1 MTGSAGKVT
10 QLLPVRLRSGHDGRM
25 TRGARLVRGAQ
36 LGVLGAGLL
45 VGVGSVAIARRSPG
59 YSSAGLTGRAAVL
72 ELAAGGLLVCCGAVA
87 IGRPARRAFA
97 TLITCA
103 GLAWFVQEWN
113 NPGAGSAVVFTAGL
127 LLSTVCPVLVAHAVL
142 LFQHRQVSRVETS
155 VLGAAYASTVVVA
168 GLLAAAFDDPRAAG
182 CSACPANLVAVGN
195 DRLSAGWLLPV
206 SEWAGVGW
214 AAALAVL
221 VLIRLTGAS
230 PPQRRMS
237 GLLEAAAV
245 IYLGCVAL
253 QYLHVRRTGPGI
265 DDMAHRLWAAQGI
278 LLCALALAS
287 WWPDLRSQMVRAR
300 VARLVDELAR
310 LTPAGG
316 LSGSLGSMLR
326 DGGLRLLYP
335 LDDGRLTD
343 GAGRP
348 AQPAEGQATTTLA
361 QGDRVVAVLA
371 HRPGLLDEPGVA
383 AEIVAAAGIALDNE
397 RLRAESGAQLA
408 DLRAS
413 RSRVVAASDAARRQ
427 LERDLHDGA
436 QQKLVT
442 LSLGLRLA
450 GLRATAQADD
460 RRSDLDAA
468 LLQATEALAELR
480 VLARGL
486 YPRELADE
494 GLAAGLETL
503 AESSPT
509 RVQLTELV
517 EGRLPPEI
525 ESAAFFA
532 VARLVRGSQWASVQ
546 TSVHEGM
553 LVVETSTDTPP
564 VTTVDIEDRVGA
576 LDGTVSVNP
585 DGAGRTRV
593 LVVLPC
599 G

>member
-1 MTGSAGKVT
+1 V
-10 QLLPVRLRSGHDGRM
+10 
-25 TRGARLVRGAQ
+25 TRGDRLTRGAQ
-36 LGVLGAGLL
+36 LVVLGVGLL
-45 VGVGSVAIARRSPG
+45 VGVGSVAIVRRSPG
-59 YSSAGLTGRAAVL
+59 YSLAGSTGTAVAL

-87 IGRPARRAFA
+87 IGRPAQRPFA
-97 TLITCA
+97 ILITCA

-127 LLSTVCPVLVAHAVL
+127 LLSTVCPVLVAHAAL
-142 LFQHRQVSRVETS
+142 LFQHRQVSPVEKS
-155 VLGAAYASTVVVA
+155 VLGAAYASTLVVA
-168 GLLAAAFDDPRAAG
+168 GLLTAAFDDPRAAG

-195 DRLSAGWLLPV
+195 DRLSARWLLPV

-214 AAALAVL
+214 AVALAVL
-221 VLIRLTGAS
+221 VLIRLTGSSA
-230 PPQRRMS
+230 PQRRMF
-237 GLLEAAAV
+237 GPLQAV
-245 IYLGCVAL
+245 AVAYLSCVAL
-253 QYLHVRRTGPGI
+253 QYLHLRRTGQSI
-265 DDMAHRLWAAQGI
+265 DDTDHRLWAAQGI
-278 LLCALALAS
+278 LLVALALAS
-287 WWPDLRSQMVRAR
+287 WWPDLRSRMVRAR
-300 VARLVDELAR
+300 VARLVADLAR

-316 LSGSLGSMLR
+316 LSASLGLMFH
-326 DGGLRLLYP
+326 DPDLRLLYP

-343 GAGRP
+343 GAGHP
-348 AQPAEGQATTTLA
+348 AQPGEGQATTTLA

-371 HRPGLLDEPGVA
+371 HRPRLLDEPGVA

-397 RLRAESGAQLA
+397 RLQAETGAQLA

-450 GLRATAQADD
+450 GLRAAAQADD
-460 RRSDLDAA
+460 HRSDRLDAA
-468 LLQATEALAELR
+468 LSQATQALTELR

-486 YPRELADE
+486 HPRELADE

-503 AESSPT
+503 AETSPT
-509 RVQLTELV
+509 PIQLTELV
-517 EGRLPPEI
+517 EDRLSPEV

-564 VTTVDIEDRVGA
+564 VTTMDIEDRVGA
-576 LDGTVSVNP
+576 LDGTLSIDR

-593 LVVLPC
+593 RVVLPC